1 MPLLKISAKLA
12 AEKKVINI
20 TFHEVFIGHY
30 IPNKCF
36 QKKQRKKAPQELFGH
51 ILQFVVPDFRSDP
64 LTARGT
70 PVTVFGLEISHID
83 RRSASFAGD
92 VNSLVPPRYFL
103 VFFIR

>member
-1 MPLLKISAKLA
+1 MKAFFGRNLK
-12 AEKKVINI
+12 
-20 TFHEVFIGHY
+20 TT
-30 IPNKCF
+30 
-36 QKKQRKKAPQELFGH
+36 KKAHIEPWLFGN
-51 ILQFVVPDFRSDP
+51 ILRFVVPDFRSDP
-64 LTARGT
+64 LTAGGT